1 MSTLK
6 ILKEQSNPVYIQ
18 NVIGLLGESEEALA
32 LWLNVIH
39 LNKTFNLHA
48 DTNVI
53 NTETEQAVNEVVGYR
68 KMLGLCSYGQELRA
82 DGKRARDLPTAL
94 N

>member
-6 ILKEQSNPVYIQ
+6 ILKEQSNPDYIK
-18 NVIGLLGESEEALA
+18 NIIRLLDDSEEALA

-68 KMLGLCSYGQELRA
+68 KMLDLCSYGQELQG
-82 DGKRARDLPTAL
+82 DGKCLRELPEAL
-94 N
+94 Q